1 MEKKVSKRTKDCRKQ
16 AIIFRVVSIVCWL
29 GVAIFA
35 VIAAFSKVGGSEKSG
50 IDILSEAVKTKLISL
65 SVTVIVGIIISLLIK
80 EKARI
85 TIYMLSLILLTV
97 VYGETAMYIVLAVW
111 ALDEYLFNALY
122 KKYKR
127 LIEINKE
134 IDKRV

>member
-1 MEKKVSKRTKDCRKQ
+1 MEKKVSKRTNDCRKK

-29 GVAIFA
+29 GVSIFA

-50 IDILSEAVKTKLISL
+50 VDILSEAVKTKLVSL
-65 SVTVIVGIIISLLIK
+65 SITVIVGIIISLLIK

-97 VYGETAMYIVLAVW
+97 VYGEAAMYIVLAVW